1 MNILPRKANYADT
14 KIEAIAHQA
23 LATDPMIADPATF
36 TISSRKGVIH
46 IEGTVHR
53 DEEKQRIETVIVA
66 ALQHMGL
73 KYDRVANDLRVS
85 HLAGTP

>member
-1 MNILPRKANYADT
+1 MNILPRRANYADA
-14 KIEAIAHQA
+14 KIEAVAQQA

-53 DEEKQRIETVIVA
+53 DEEQQRIETVVIA

-73 KYDRVANDLRVS
+73 KYDRVANDLRVI

>member
-1 MNILPRKANYADT
+1 MNILPRKANYADA
-14 KIEAIAHQA
+14 KIESIAQQA

-36 TISSRKGVIH
+36 TVSSRKGVIH

-53 DEEKQRIETVIVA
+53 DDEKQRMETVIVA

-73 KYDRVANDLRVS
+73 KYDRIANDLRVS